1 MKVEKKVSVL
11 GEWAKVKVD
20 IFNGDLITIASE
32 GEKVTGEFG
41 ERNVFKV
48 ETKNG
53 IKNLSFNQTS
63 INYLVDAFGE
73 ETNEWQG
80 EKVKVWLV
88 KSNVGGKLRDIV
100 EAIPSALVGG
110 IAFVVPYFVAAYI
123 IGPEC
128 ASVLGA
134 LAGMLIYA
142 LILKAGFFN
151 LRRTYILT
159 NSNIPSII
167 KPSVVPVRE
176 NPGEM

>member
-100 EAIPSALVGG
+100 YLTAPDWVEGEEGFCPPAGSVKISKEEMPIIEEENIDVKDIP
-110 IAFVVPYFVAAYI
+110 F
-123 IGPEC
+123 
-128 ASVLGA
+128 
-134 LAGMLIYA
+134 
-142 LILKAGFFN
+142 
-151 LRRTYILT
+151 
-159 NSNIPSII
+159 
-167 KPSVVPVRE
+167 
-176 NPGEM
+176 